1 MNALDADK
9 AQSIEL
15 IDLRGQSSLADF
27 MIVASGTSSRH
38 VSALAD
44 KLAERL
50 SRLGVKD
57 IHVEGQQTGDWVV
70 VDAGDVIIHVF
81 RPEVRDF
88 YALEKMWRNP
98 LHANMELVT
107 A

>member
-1 MNALDADK
+1 MHSLDADK
-9 AQSIEL
+9 AQDIEV
-15 IDLRGQSSLADF
+15 IDLRGQTSLADY

-38 VSALAD
+38 VSALAE

-50 SRLGVKD
+50 GKLGIKD
-57 IHVEGQQTGDWVV
+57 VHMEGQKTSDWVV

-88 YALEKMWRNP
+88 YALEKMWRHP
-98 LHANMELVT
+98 HHPNMELVT